1 MGRWFRGTI
10 WVFCTLVFLGTGT
23 SLAAGV
29 PRSLQEIRAQGELVV
44 GIEDDTWGRFH
55 IWEHGTVVGLE
66 VDLAERIA
74 AAAGIRLRVL
84 PVPWGNGEAGTIS
97 GTWAS
102 GAWGDVDL
110 LLAGITVDAER
121 AQMVTFS
128 EWYFSAGQTVLFRK
142 ALGARTTEDLAGRR
156 VAFQGATTSEAVVRK
171 AMARSIPVPFNTWSG
186 SFSAFESGD
195 VDAVVVDSPLAI
207 QKVRE
212 NGDFQVLGVLLSR
225 ERYGAVLPKD
235 VDPEFK
241 KLVDQVIRQVR
252 EELFRKWFS

>member
-1 MGRWFRGTI
+1 M
-10 WVFCTLVFLGTGT
+10 
-23 SLAAGV
+23 
-29 PRSLQEIRAQGELVV
+29 RARGELVV
-44 GIEDDTWGRFH
+44 GIEDDSWGRFH
-55 IWEHGTVVGLE
+55 IWEKNHVVGLE

-74 AAAGIRLRVL
+74 AAAGVSLRVV

-97 GTWAS
+97 GTWTL

-110 LLAGITVDAER
+110 LLAGITVDVER
-121 AQMVTFS
+121 LQMVTFS

-142 ALGARTTEDLAGRR
+142 KLGARTTEDLAGHR

-171 AMARSIPVPFNTWSG
+171 AMPRSIPVPFATWSG
-186 SFSAFESGD
+186 SFAAFQSGD

-212 NGDFQVLGVLLSR
+212 NPDLQVLGVLLSR
-225 ERYGAVLPKD
+225 ERYGAVLPRD
-235 VDPEFK
+235 VDPAFK
-241 KLVDQVIRQVR
+241 ELVDRVIREVR